1 MTKIELKEARDRLRN
16 KVIIDLA
23 KTNPELSTHLLGS
36 QNQKQNN
43 SIANTANN
51 NNVPFK
57 TGTTKLPS
65 FEVGQPEPEIFSVKT
80 SIISQR
86 QNLSKLNDIMLSKIS
101 ENKINF
107 SQVMDNCRRII
118 QDLKVFANT
127 NPTKLNYSLLYNIYE
142 MSKKLAG
149 HHLIE

>member
-1 MTKIELKEARDRLRN
+1 MTEIKLNEATDRLQN
-16 KVIIDLA
+16 KVIIDSA
-23 KTNPELSTHLLGS
+23 KINPKLSTRLRGS
-36 QNQKQNN
+36 QNQKHNN
-43 SIANTANN
+43 SIANTMNN
-51 NNVPFK
+51 NNVLFK
-57 TGTTKLPS
+57 TGTTKLLS